1 MFCACC
7 VVIIL
12 TQSETVVQTP
22 DAFLAVFPR
31 MRGAFSTF
39 YTNTTKLFPQCWR
52 GNTKVFNIFSTE
64 GQHSDCFCAYP
75 AEYDVCRRL
84 RSTLV
89 LHPQQ
94 RAFLYNRRV
103 FRRVKFHVFFACEFP
118 SHPTI
123 ESKGAGE
130 GSGFP
135 DEAYVK
141 EGAKLVDTK
150 EEIYATCDFVAKVKE
165 FEPCEYKLLRENQ
178 IVFTCI
184 HPAAHPEE
192 VQALLDSK
200 CIAFTAEDSHRYG
213 SPNCEA
219 AGKAGALFGLESL
232 LSINGGKGK
241 FVNGLGGAPGVKALV
256 IGGGVVGRAAIS
268 VLHALGAWVTVMD
281 INIGTLRD
289 IGKQFNEEVNTQ
301 ISNRYNLKK
310 ILPEIDVVY
319 NCVRWPKDAKE
330 YMIDREMV
338 RSMEKGSVIV
348 DISNDYGAIETFHET
363 THENPRY
370 IEEGVVHYCVSNI
383 PGAISQST
391 SIAYAASVLPHF
403 RSIINNG
410 VAQACAKDGF
420 LRRSLTTYKG
430 YLTHEETSAIQGR
443 PWVRPED
450 ILEIADQ
457 KLDLAPSATKSHPDN
472 FIKLEK

>member
-1 MFCACC
+1 MK
-7 VVIIL
+7 VGVLKDIKVGEYRVIA
-12 TQSETVVQTP
+12 T
-22 DAFLAVFPR
+22 
-31 MRGAFSTF
+31 
-39 YTNTTKLFPQCWR
+39 
-52 GNTKVFNIFSTE
+52 
-64 GQHSDCFCAYP
+64 P
-75 AEYDVCRRL
+75 AEV
-84 RSTLV
+84 SMLV
-89 LHPQQ
+89 GDGNEVYVQ
-94 RAFLYNRRV
+94 
-103 FRRVKFHVFFACEFP
+103 
-118 SHPTI
+118 
-123 ESKGAGE
+123 KGAGE
-130 GSGFP
+130 GSGFS

-281 INIGTLRD
+281 INIGTLRSLSR
-289 IGKQFNEEVNTQ
+289 QYHEQVNTM
-301 ISNRYNLKK
+301 ISTKENIAKL
-310 ILPEIDVVY
+310 LPETDMVL
-319 NCVRWPKDAKE
+319 NCVKWPKGCKD
-330 YMIDREMV
+330 YLIDRSMLKL
-338 RSMEKGSVIV
+338 MEKGSVIV
-348 DISNDYGAIETFHET
+348 DISNDEQGAIESFHET

-370 IEEGVVHYCVSNI
+370 IEEGIVHFCVSNI
-383 PGAISQST
+383 PGAIANST

-403 RSIINNG
+403 RSIAKNG
-410 VAQACAKDGF
+410 VAEACARDGF
-420 LRRSLTTYKG
+420 LRRSMTTYKG
-430 YLTHEETSAIQGR
+430 YLTHEETSALQNR
-443 PWVRPED
+443 PWIRPEE
-450 ILEIADQ
+450 ILEIADRQ
-457 KLDLAPSATKSHPDN
+457 LDQAPPATVTRSANLIHLK
-472 FIKLEK
+472 